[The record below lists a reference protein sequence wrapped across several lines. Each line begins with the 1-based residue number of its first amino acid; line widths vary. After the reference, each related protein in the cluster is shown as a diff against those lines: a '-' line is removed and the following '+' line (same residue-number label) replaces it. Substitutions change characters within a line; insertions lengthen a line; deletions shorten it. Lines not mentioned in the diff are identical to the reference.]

1 MGKFKKNYGIRDIF
15 LAFFGF
21 YSLGGKS
28 ISKKPALSALPRMV
42 RKGQKGWFSVSD
54 GSAIGMENRKR
65 GTGGSQCQRAMT
77 VRPPVTY
84 TCPGAGCSTLRPW
97 RS

>member
-1 MGKFKKNYGIRDIF
+1 MFW
-15 LAFFGF
+15 AFFGF
-21 YSLGGKS
+21 QGCSINFIVFGKKY
-28 ISKKPALSALPRMV
+28 IKKKPALSALPRMV

-54 GSAIGMENRKR
+54 GSAIRMGNRKR